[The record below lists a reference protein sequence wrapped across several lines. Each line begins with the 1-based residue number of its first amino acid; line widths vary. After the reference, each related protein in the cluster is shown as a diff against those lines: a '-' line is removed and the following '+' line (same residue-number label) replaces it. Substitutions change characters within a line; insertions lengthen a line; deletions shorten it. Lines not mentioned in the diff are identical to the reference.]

1 MLLLDEGVPV
11 VDFER
16 AERLSL
22 RAHPELTEK
31 WVQDLIADDP
41 SILGLG
47 DLELRQKERIQPRAG
62 RLDLLLQ
69 DPETKRRYEVE
80 LQLGGTDE
88 THIIR
93 TIEYWDIERKR
104 YPQYEHCAVLIAEDI
119 TSRFLNVIALF
130 NGTIPLIALQ
140 MQALKIA
147 GKTTIVFTKIMDEMV
162 RGLVDE
168 DEEAEASP
176 ADRGYWETKGSK
188 ATLSLVDQALRM
200 IQEVD
205 PSIDLKYNK
214 HYIGLGRDGHPY
226 NFIAFRP
233 KKSTL
238 TMEFKVPQSDDLDAM
253 IDSAGIDK
261 LGYDTRYNSYR
272 LRLTA
277 NDLRAKGEVLSTLIK
292 LAHDRRATG

>member
-1 MLLLDEGVPV
+1 MVE
-11 VDFER
+11 FER

-22 RAHPELTEK
+22 RAHPDLTEK

-69 DPETKRRYEVE
+69 DPDTKRRYEVE

-104 YPQYEHCAVLIAEDI
+104 YPQYDHCAVLIAEDI

-140 MQALKIA
+140 MQALKV
-147 GKTTIVFTKIMDEMV
+147 GEKTTIVFTRVMDEMS

-168 DEEAEASP
+168 DEEAEAFP
-176 ADRGYWETKGSK
+176 ADRPWWESK
-188 ATLSLVDQALRM
+188 ASKASLGLVDQCLEM
-200 IQEVD
+200 IRELD
-205 PSIDLKYNK
+205 PSVDLKFNK
-214 HYIGLGRDGHPY
+214 HYIGLGRDGLPY
-226 NFIAFRP
+226 NFVSFRP

-238 TMEFKVPQSDDLDAM
+238 TMEFKIPQSDDVDA
-253 IDSAGIDK
+253 IIENAGLDK
-261 LGYDTRYNSYR
+261 LEYSARWSLYR

-277 NDLRAKGEVLSTLIK
+277 GDVKTKASVLAQLMK
-292 LAHDRRATG
+292 LAHDRRAAV

>member
-1 MLLLDEGVPV
+1 M

-69 DPETKRRYEVE
+69 DPDTKRRYEVE
-80 LQLGGTDE
+80 LQLGPTDE

-104 YPQYEHCAVLIAEDI
+104 YPQYDHCAVMIAEDI

-140 MQALKIA
+140 MQALKVG
-147 GKTTIVFTKIMDEMV
+147 GKTTIIFTRVMDEMA

-168 DEEAEASP
+168 DEEAEAFP
-176 ADRGYWETKGSK
+176 ADRPYWEGKGSK
-188 ATLSLVDQALRM
+188 ATLGLVDQCLEM
-200 IQEVD
+200 IRKLD
-205 PSIDLKYNK
+205 PSVALKYNK
-214 HYIGLGRDGHPY
+214 HYIGLGRDGLPY
-226 NFIAFRP
+226 NFVAFRP

-238 TMEFKVPQSDDLDAM
+238 TIEFKLPQSDDVDA
-253 IDSAGIDK
+253 IIEEAGLDK
-261 LGYDTRYNSYR
+261 LEYNARWSLYR
-272 LRLTA
+272 LRLSSS
-277 NDLRAKGEVLSTLIK
+277 DVKGKAEVLAALMK
-292 LAHDRRATG
+292 LAHDRRAGP

>member
-1 MLLLDEGVPV
+1 M

-22 RAHPELTEK
+22 RAHPELSEK
-31 WVQDLIADDP
+31 WVQDLIGDDP

-69 DPETKRRYEVE
+69 DPDTKRRYEVE

-104 YPQYEHCAVLIAEDI
+104 YPQYDHCAVLIAEDI

-140 MQALKIA
+140 MQALKVG
-147 GKTTIVFTKIMDEMV
+147 GKTTIVFTRVMDEMA

-168 DEEAEASP
+168 DEEAEAFP
-176 ADRGYWETKGSK
+176 ADRAYWEGKGSK
-188 ATLSLVDQALRM
+188 STLTMVDLCLKS
-200 IQEVD
+200 IQDLD

-214 HYIGLGRDGHPY
+214 HYIGLGRDGLPY
-226 NFIAFRP
+226 NFVTFRP

-238 TMEFKVPQSDDLDAM
+238 TMEFKLPQSDDIDAR
-253 IDSAGIDK
+253 IEDAGLDK
-261 LGYDTRYNSYR
+261 LGYDARWSCYR

-277 NDLRAKGEVLSTLIK
+277 ADVKAKFEILTDLMK
-292 LAHDRRATG
+292 LAFERRAGS

>member
-1 MLLLDEGVPV
+1 MVE
-11 VDFER
+11 FER

-31 WVQDLIADDP
+31 WVQDLIANDP

-80 LQLGGTDE
+80 SQLGATDE
-88 THIIR
+88 THIVR

-140 MQALKIA
+140 MQAIKMA
-147 GKTTIVFTKIMDEMV
+147 GKTTIIFTKIMDEMV

-168 DEEAEASP
+168 DEEAEATP
-176 ADRGYWETKGSK
+176 TDRAFWEAKGSK
-188 ATLSLVDQALRM
+188 ETLSLVDQCLE
-200 IQEVD
+200 IVQEID

-214 HYIGLGRDGHPY
+214 HYIGLGREGIPF
-226 NFIAFRP
+226 NFLAFRP
-233 KKSTL
+233 KKSKL
-238 TMEFKVPQSDDLDAM
+238 TMECKLPQSDDIDAE
-253 IDSAGIDK
+253 IDGAGLDK
-261 LGYDTRYNSYR
+261 LGYDVRWGAYR

-277 NDLRAKGEVLSTLIK
+277 SDLKTKIGIITKLIR
-292 LAHDRRATG
+292 LAHDRRAVG